1 MFSVATRVKSS
12 LLFFLRFIFIYVSLA
27 FSVCTGVCTGV
38 CVHIYTHAHT
48 GNKVLQIKIQI
59 TIQMSSEDTLGYKSY
74 ILHIHYKIIILKKPA
89 TNSYIFFL
97 TREKKTFHL

>member
-1 MFSVATRVKSS
+1 MFLLLSLCVRV
-12 LLFFLRFIFIYVSLA
+12 LA
-27 FSVCTGVCTGV
+27 RV

-97 TREKKTFHL
+97 TRKKNFSFVDGKKNLRT

>member
-1 MFSVATRVKSS
+1 M
-12 LLFFLRFIFIYVSLA
+12 YVCLHR
-27 FSVCTGVCTGV
+27 CV
-38 CVHIYTHAHT
+38 CVHIYTHAHI

-97 TREKKTFHL
+97 TRKKKNFSFVDGKKKS